1 MIPVV
6 ALVGRP
12 NVGKSTLFNRLTNS
26 RDALVADFAG
36 LTRDR
41 LYGEARFENR
51 RFIVIDTGG
60 INGGEEGIDSVMVGQ
75 SLQAIEE
82 ADLVMLLVDAR
93 DGLTSGDEFIIEH
106 LRKTQKPMALVVNK
120 IDGLDQD
127 QVMNEFYRLGI
138 TDMHPIAAAQGR
150 GVHKLIESV
159 MQRFPASDE
168 LQVVDE
174 KPGSVRIAVAGRPN
188 VGKSTLVNRMLGE
201 DRVVVFDQPGTTR
214 DSIYIPF
221 ERHGKHFTLIDTA
234 GIRKRG
240 KTTELVEK
248 FSIVKSLQAIQD
260 AHVVIL
266 VLDAREGI
274 VEQDLHLLG
283 YVLETGRALV
293 IALNKWDGM
302 DEYQKDLIKE
312 AIRRR
317 FVFVDFARIHF
328 ISALHGTGV
337 GNLFDSV
344 LRAHESAF
352 KVITTSK
359 MNQVLER
366 AMASHQP
373 PLVNGRRI
381 KLRYAH
387 VGGHNPPRFIIH
399 GKQTEDLPDSY
410 VRYLEKTF
418 RKLLKLEGTPVR
430 IELRSDENPYTKE
443 EQGLD
448 YQQVARKRRIVKN
461 RQFMREKRGGG
472 KGK

>member
-41 LYGEARFENR
+41 LYGEGRYEER

-60 INGGEEGIDSVMVGQ
+60 INGGEEGLDSVMVGQ
-75 SLQAIEE
+75 SLLAIEE

-93 DGLTSGDEFIIEH
+93 DGLTAGDEFIINH
-106 LRKTQKPMALVVNK
+106 LRKTQKPVTLVVNK
-120 IDGLDQD
+120 VDGLDQD
-127 QVMNEFYRLGI
+127 QVLSDFYRLGVQ
-138 TDMHPIAAAQGR
+138 DMYAIAASQGR
-150 GVHKLIESV
+150 GVQKLIEGALE
-159 MQRFPASDE
+159 RFPVAPE
-168 LQVVDE
+168 LEVVDE
-174 KPGSVRIAVAGRPN
+174 KPGSIRIAIAGRPN

-201 DRVVVFDQPGTTR
+201 ERVVVYDQPGTTR

-248 FSIVKSLQAIQD
+248 FSVVKSLQAIQD

-266 VLDAREGI
+266 LLDAREGI

-302 DEYQKDLIKE
+302 DEYAKDKIKE

-344 LRAHESAF
+344 GRAHESAF

-359 MNQVLER
+359 LNQTLER
-366 AMASHQP
+366 ITNSNQP
-373 PLVNGRRI
+373 PMVNGRRI

-399 GKQTEDLPDSY
+399 GKQTDVLPDSY
-410 VRYLEKTF
+410 VRFLEKNF
-418 RKLLKLEGTPVR
+418 RKLLKLEGTPIR
-430 IELRSDENPYTKE
+430 IELRNDENPFTKGE
-443 EQGLD
+443 EGLN
-448 YQQVARKRRIVKN
+448 YRQVARKRRILKN
-461 RQFMREKRGGG
+461 RDHLRNYKAGKR
-472 KGK
+472 

>member
-41 LYGEARFENR
+41 LYGEARYEDR

-60 INGGEEGIDSVMVGQ
+60 INGGEEGLDSVMVGQ

-93 DGLTSGDEFIIEH
+93 QGVTSGDEFIIDH
-106 LRKTQKPMALVVNK
+106 LRKTHKPIALVVNK
-120 IDGLDQD
+120 VDGLDQD
-127 QVMNEFYRLGI
+127 LVLGDFYGLGI
-138 TDMHPIAAAQGR
+138 AEMHAVAASQGR
-150 GVHKLIESV
+150 GVQKLLESALA
-159 MQRFPASDE
+159 RFPVEPE

-174 KPGSVRIAVAGRPN
+174 KPGSIRIAVAGRPN

-201 DRVVVFDQPGTTR
+201 DRVVVYDQPGTTR

-221 ERHGKHFTLIDTA
+221 ERHGEHFTLIDTA

-248 FSIVKSLQAIQD
+248 FSVVKSLQAIQD

-266 VLDAREGI
+266 LLDAREGI

-302 DEYQKDLIKE
+302 DEYAKDLIKE

-317 FVFVDFARIHF
+317 FVFVDFARIHC

-337 GNLFDSV
+337 GNLFASV
-344 LRAHESAF
+344 TRAHESAF

-359 MNQVLER
+359 LNQTLARVISGHE
-366 AMASHQP
+366 P
-373 PLVNGRRI
+373 PMINGRRI

-399 GKQTEDLPDSY
+399 GKQTDELPDSY
-410 VRYLEKTF
+410 VRYLEKNF
-418 RKLLKLEGTPVR
+418 RKLLKLEGTPIR
-430 IELRSDENPYTKE
+430 IELRNDENPFTKGE
-443 EQGLD
+443 TDLN
-448 YQQVARKRRIVKN
+448 YQQVARKRRILKN
-461 RQFMREKRGGG
+461 REYLRSSRER

>member
-41 LYGEARFENR
+41 LYGEGKHNER

-60 INGGEEGIDSVMVGQ
+60 INGGEEGIDEVMVGQ

-82 ADLVMLLVDAR
+82 ADLVMLLVDAKA
-93 DGLTSGDEFIIEH
+93 GLTPGDDFIVKH
-106 LRKTQKPMALVVNK
+106 LRKHQKPVMLVVNK
-120 IDGLDQD
+120 ADGVDED
-127 QVMNEFYRLGI
+127 QVLSEFYSLGFPA
-138 TDMHPIAAAQGR
+138 MHAIAASQGR
-150 GVHKLIESV
+150 GVLKLMDSALE
-159 MQRFPASDE
+159 QFPAPDPDAAIPDE
-168 LQVVDE
+168 H
-174 KPGSVRIAVAGRPN
+174 PNSIRMAVAGRPN

-201 DRVVVFDQPGTTR
+201 ERVVVYDEPGTTR

-221 ERHGKHFTLIDTA
+221 ERRNRHFTLIDTA

-248 FSIVKSLQAIQD
+248 FSVVKSLQAIQD

-266 VLDAREGI
+266 LLDAREGI

-302 DEYQKDLIKE
+302 DEYARNSIKQ

-317 FVFVDFARIHF
+317 LIFVDFAKIHF

-344 LRAHESAF
+344 IAAHESAF
-352 KVITTSK
+352 KAISTSK
-359 MNQVLER
+359 LNQTLER
-366 AMASHQP
+366 IQAGHAP
-373 PLVNGRRI
+373 PLINGRRI
-381 KLRYAH
+381 KLRYVH
-387 VGGHNPPRFIIH
+387 LGGHNPPRFIIH
-399 GKQTEDLPDSY
+399 GKQTDELPDSY
-410 VRYLEKTF
+410 VRYLEKNF
-418 RKLLKLEGTPVR
+418 RKLLKMEGTPIR
-430 IELRSDENPYTKE
+430 IELRNDDNPFTRE
-443 EQGLD
+443 EADLS
-448 YQQVARKRRIVKN
+448 YRQVARKRRILKN
-461 RQFMREKRGGG
+461 REYLRASRK
-472 KGK
+472 